1 MSAPHPARRDSRP
14 PVRASDSDRERAVR
28 ALREHY
34 AAGRLSEAEL
44 EERIAAAYG
53 ARERL
58 ELRALTRDL
67 PLDLRRRRATVGRR
81 MQRAALRAHAAAY
94 GATNAG
100 LVGIWAVDGGA
111 FWPAA
116 PILGWGVF
124 LGAHALS
131 ARRALRRR
139 R

>member
-1 MSAPHPARRDSRP
+1 MSSRHPARRDARP
-14 PVRASDSDRERAVR
+14 PARASDADRERTVR

-34 AAGRLSEAEL
+34 AAGRLTADEL
-44 EERIAAAYG
+44 EERIASAYE
-53 ARERL
+53 ARERA

-67 PLDLRRRRATVGRR
+67 PLDLRRRRAAVGRR
-81 MQRAALRAHAAAY
+81 MQRAAFTAHATAY
-94 GATNAG
+94 AATNTA
-100 LVGIWAVDGGA
+100 LVGLWAIDGGA
-111 FWPAA
+111 FWPAG

-124 LGAHALS
+124 LGAHALG